1 MKELFSMQGRFNR
14 QKYLI
19 TGIIIT
25 LVMYALGFGIG
36 FAIGMAGMDAA
47 VATSVSYLV
56 SFVGIVI
63 WSFLVVKR
71 LHDLGKPGWHY
82 WLMYIP
88 LYNVYLGLVLL
99 FTKGT
104 AGPNTYGEDPCKA

>member
-1 MKELFSMQGRFNR
+1 MKELFSMNGRFNR
-14 QKYLI
+14 QKYFL
-19 TGIIIT
+19 TGLAIT
-25 LVMYALGFGIG
+25 LVMYALAFALG
-36 FAIGMAGMDAA
+36 FALGMSGMDPAI
-47 VATSVSYLV
+47 ATGVSYV
-56 SFVGIVI
+56 VTIIGVVI

-99 FTKGT
+99 FVKGVS
-104 AGPNTYGEDPCKA
+104 GPNNFGEDPCKA

>member
-14 QKYLI
+14 QKYFL
-19 TGIIIT
+19 TGLVIT
-25 LVMYALGFGIG
+25 LIMYALAFALG
-36 FAIGMAGMDAA
+36 FAMGMAGMDPAI
-47 VATSVSYLV
+47 ATGVSYLIT
-56 SFVGIVI
+56 FIGIVV

-88 LYNVYLGLVLL
+88 LYNVYLSLVLL
-99 FTKGT
+99 FTKGIT
-104 AGPNTYGEDPCKA
+104 GPNQYGEDPCKA

>member
-1 MKELFSMQGRFNR
+1 MKELFSMQGRFSR
-14 QKYLI
+14 QRYFLTGLVVTLI
-19 TGIIIT
+19 
-25 LVMYALGFGIG
+25 MYALAFVLG
-36 FAIGMAGMDAA
+36 FAIGMAGIDPAI
-47 VATSVSYLV
+47 ATGVSYLISV
-56 SFVGIVI
+56 IGIVV

-99 FTKGT
+99 FTKGVT
-104 AGPNTYGEDPCKA
+104 GPNQYGEDPCKA